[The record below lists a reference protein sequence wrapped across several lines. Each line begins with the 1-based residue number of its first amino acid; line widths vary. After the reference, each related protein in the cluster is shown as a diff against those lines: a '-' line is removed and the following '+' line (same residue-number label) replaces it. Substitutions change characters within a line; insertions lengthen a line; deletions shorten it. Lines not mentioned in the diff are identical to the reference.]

1 MCNNYHKGFSMKLLR
16 IGARGLF
23 LPFLFFILNPLPLTA
38 QGEFDKWI
46 FGTKAALDFSPGYPV
61 PLPNPGNYMSVW
73 CPVSVSDSLGNL
85 LFFSTRNM
93 IYDRNFY
100 IMQNGYDLLFDPNGI
115 ESVFS
120 VKQQGTDSLYYIF
133 SVGANSWYY
142 TGLHYSILDMRLN
155 NGMGGIVPG
164 LKNIPVTGCEDA
176 RKSIV
181 GTCHSNNR
189 DVWLIMLKGA
199 NFGLNPPLQYLS
211 IKINN
216 LGISNEIITSPS
228 NLTFTSALNNGCLK
242 ISRDGS
248 RIFCHGGDSLTAE
261 ICSFNTVTG
270 VVTPLFTFTNSLSY
284 FKTPLFAEF
293 SNDTR
298 FLYVQSN
305 AKSVNNDSV
314 AIFQY
319 DATKTDSLT
328 FVNSRIL
335 IGYDTAG
342 GTLQIGPDF
351 KLYLSRAEQNS
362 ISCINNPSSRGI
374 ACNFQVGNVDLG
386 GKLASVGLPQ
396 LLQRYKAYIHPS
408 GRCQGAPVS
417 FSADIW
423 PPADT
428 TLWNFGD
435 PASGTANTSL
445 IAAPSHTYATPG
457 TYTVTLYVR
466 HNDNRTDTSHVPVTI
481 LASPQPSAGPDRL
494 VCTGVSVTFDGG
506 ACTGCSYLWSALPSG
521 AIVGAT
527 QTLTTSVAGV
537 YEVAVTGPSGCA
549 GRDTVQLAV
558 TEPPV
563 ITNNPAAKTI
573 CSGESTA
580 IALSATVTGTTCYW
594 TASLTSGTVSGF
606 APGSGTTI
614 DQMLTNQGTSPG
626 VVTYL
631 ITPVAGS
638 CTGTT
643 VTFPVTVN
651 PGEAVS
657 VAISAS
663 ANPVCA
669 GTPVTFTASPVNGG
683 SNPVFQWM
691 VNGIN
696 AGINSPTFSY
706 IPADGDQ
713 VVCVVT
719 SSNTICTSNNPAVS
733 NTVVMTTTPLLP
745 VSVSIL
751 ASSNPVCDG
760 TPVTFTATP
769 VNCGSNPVFQWM
781 VNGINAG
788 SNSSTFSYIPANGDQ
803 VMAHCQSSIVNCI
816 TGNPA
821 VSNTIVMTTT
831 PLLPV
836 SVSISAS
843 ANPVCTGTPVTFMAT
858 PVNGGSNPVFQWMV
872 NGINTGSNSPT
883 FSYIPVNGDQIIVH
897 CQSSIV
903 NCVTNN
909 PAISNPVSVTVIP
922 SAEVSFTACFDTI
935 TTVNAKPFR
944 LKGGLPLGGTY
955 SGPGVNPATAIFTP
969 SITGPGTHTITYTYT
984 NAIGCSSISQSVI
997 QSISQSLIPCGSTL
1011 TDIRDGKTY
1020 PTVQIGSQCWMQKNL
1035 DYGTTIP
1042 TIIHQTDN
1050 CIAEQY
1056 LQSSIVN
1063 PGNHKFIYQW
1073 NELMRYESA
1082 PGSQGLCPPGWHV
1095 PSESDW
1101 NILFNYYD
1109 GQSRAGE
1116 ALMDPFL
1123 NGFKADP
1130 DGVLYQN
1137 TIWSFADFAVLFWSS
1152 TPVDATRAWSHGMN
1166 GINFSVSSYPA
1177 LKADAFPV
1185 RCLRD

>member
-1 MCNNYHKGFSMKLLR
+1 MNSSFGGRLR
-16 IGARGLF
+16 VNIKYLRYLVIILF
-23 LPFLFFILNPLPLTA
+23 LSPFFSFS
-38 QGEFDKWI
+38 QGEFNKWY
-46 FGTKAALDFSPGYPV
+46 FGEKAALDFNSGIPTALLNSNMYR
-61 PLPNPGNYMSVW
+61 SSEATA
-73 CPVSVSDSLGNL
+73 SVSDSTGNL
-85 LFFSTRNM
+85 LFYSDGYYVYNRNHS
-93 IYDRNFY
+93 F
-100 IMQNGYDLLFDPNGI
+100 MQNGYIYGDNGENQPVFAI
-115 ESVFS
+115 KKIDDDSV
-120 VKQQGTDSLYYIF
+120 YYIF
-133 SVGANSWYY
+133 TLSKFYAGVIQIGLFFSV
-142 TGLHYSILDMRLN
+142 LDMRLD
-155 NGMGGIVPG
+155 NGLGAIVPG
-164 LKNIPVTGCEDA
+164 MKNIPVAGADDA
-176 RKSIV
+176 FDKLHATR
-181 GTCHSNNR
+181 HRNNR
-189 DVWLIMLKGA
+189 DIWIVTKKEISYAAYLI
-199 NFGLNPPLQYLS
+199 S
-211 IKINN
+211 VD
-216 LGISNEIITSPS
+216 GISNTPVLSPAYLYDS
-228 NLTFTSALNNGCLK
+228 LASGVLK
-242 ISRDGS
+242 ISQDGS
-248 RIFCHGGDSLTAE
+248 KFVSCHFGDSTVEFGTFNNLTGE
-261 ICSFNTVTG
+261 LNLLFLFRPSLP
-270 VVTPLFTFTNSLSY
+270 PLETR
-284 FKTPLFAEF
+284 PRFAEF
-293 SNDTR
+293 SSDAKVLYIEGQ
-298 FLYVQSN
+298 FLNIAEQKHYQG
-305 AKSVNNDSV
+305 
-314 AIFQY
+314 ICQY
-319 DATKTDSLT
+319 DATLTDSAQFMQSQVLIYMSPHADQGT
-328 FVNSRIL
+328 QGLQLGPDRKIYGSRIL
-335 IGYDTAG
+335 KDS
-342 GTLQIGPDF
+342 
-351 KLYLSRAEQNS
+351 LSV
-362 ISCINNPSSRGI
+362 INNPNIRGPG
-374 ACNFQVGNVDLG
+374 CNFVRNAVSLNGRM
-386 GKLASVGLPQ
+386 AIRGLPQ
-396 LLQRYKAYIHPS
+396 LLQRYKAYIHHS
-408 GRCQGAPVS
+408 GRCQGALVS

-435 PASGTANTSL
+435 PASGTANTSS
-445 IAAPSHTYATPG
+445 IAAPSHTYASPG

-466 HNDNRTDTSHVPVTI
+466 HNDNRTDTSRIPVTI
-481 LASPQPSAGPDRL
+481 LPSPQPSAGPDRS
-494 VCTGVSVTFDGG
+494 VCTGMSVTFDAGS
-506 ACTGCSYLWSALPSG
+506 CTDCSYLWSALPSG
-521 AIVGAT
+521 AVVGTT

-537 YEVAVTGPSGCA
+537 YEVAVTGPSGCT
-549 GRDTVQLAV
+549 GRDTVQLSV
-558 TEPPV
+558 TGLPV
-563 ITNNPAAKTI
+563 ITNDPLAKTI

-614 DQMLTNQGTSPG
+614 DQVLTNQGTSPG

-651 PGEAVS
+651 PGETVG

-663 ANPVCA
+663 ANPVCT
-669 GTPVTFTASPVNGG
+669 GTPVTFTATPVNGG

-691 VNGIN
+691 VNGII

-706 IPADGDQ
+706 IP
-713 VVCVVT
+713 V
-719 SSNTICTSNNPAVS
+719 
-733 NTVVMTTTPLLP
+733 
-745 VSVSIL
+745 
-751 ASSNPVCDG
+751 
-760 TPVTFTATP
+760 
-769 VNCGSNPVFQWM
+769 
-781 VNGINAG
+781 
-788 SNSSTFSYIPANGDQ
+788 NGDQ
-803 VMAHCQSSIVNCI
+803 IMVHCQSSLVNCVS
-816 TGNPA
+816 GNPA
-821 VSNTIVMTTT
+821 ASNIVTMSVN

-843 ANPVCTGTPVTFMAT
+843 ANPVCSGTPVTFTAT

-872 NGINTGSNSPT
+872 NGINSGSNSPVFTYIPSDGDQIIVHCQSSLVNCVSGNPATSNIVTMSVNPLLPVSVGISASANPVCAGMPITFTAVAVNGGSTPVFQWMVNGINAGSNSPT
-883 FSYIPVNGDQIIVH
+883 FSYIPANSDQIIVH

-903 NCVTNN
+903 NCVTGN
-909 PAISNPVSVTVIP
+909 PATSNPVSVTVIP
-922 SAEVSFTACFDTI
+922 SSEVSFTPCFDTI

-955 SGPGVNPATAIFTP
+955 SGPGVNSATGIFTP
-969 SITGPGTHTITYTYT
+969 SAAGPGTHTITYTYT
-984 NAIGCSSISQSVI
+984 NATGCQSSKNSLIHSFT
-997 QSISQSLIPCGSTL
+997 QSLIPCGSTL
-1011 TDIRDGKTY
+1011 TDLRDGKTY

-1063 PGNHKFIYQW
+1063 PGNRKSIYQW
-1073 NELMRYESA
+1073 DELMRYESA

-1137 TIWSFADFAVLFWSS
+1137 TIWSFANFAVLFWSS

>member
-1 MCNNYHKGFSMKLLR
+1 MQTS
-16 IGARGLF
+16 
-23 LPFLFFILNPLPLTA
+23 A
-38 QGEFDKWI
+38 Q
-46 FGTKAALDFSPGYPV
+46 Y
-61 PLPNPGNYMSVW
+61 
-73 CPVSVSDSLGNL
+73 PVSVSDSSGML
-85 LFFSTRNM
+85 LFYSDGGNVWNRN
-93 IYDRNFY
+93 NT
-100 IMQNGYDLLFDPNGI
+100 IMPNGSGLNGFI
-115 ESVFS
+115 SQSHSVFS
-120 VKQQGTDSLYYIF
+120 VNSLNNPNIYYLFYIPLYGFGPILPQGLYYSIIDMQLDQ
-133 SVGANSWYY
+133 
-142 TGLHYSILDMRLN
+142 GLGDIIP
-155 NGMGGIVPG
+155 GM
-164 LKNIPVTGCEDA
+164 KNIPVLGSEQSA
-176 RKSIV
+176 SWMS
-181 GTCHSNNR
+181 GTRHRNNH
-189 DVWLIMLKGA
+189 DIWLVVRNIQP
-199 NFGLNPPLQYLS
+199 NQYLAY
-211 IKINN
+211 KITEN
-216 LGISNEIITSPS
+216 GIGSTPVISPS
-228 NLTFTSALNNGCLK
+228 NVNATIDYPQNYGGVLK
-242 ISRDGS
+242 FSQDGS
-248 RIFCHGGDSLTAE
+248 KLIVCYINDTISEFCG
-261 ICSFNTVTG
+261 FNNETG
-270 VVTPLFTFTNSLSY
+270 EVIPFFTFLQKNKDAVYSVGT
-284 FKTPLFAEF
+284 AEF
-293 SNDTR
+293 SRNSQY
-298 FLYVQSN
+298 LYCFSGLTNTVLN
-305 AKSVNNDSV
+305 VPDGYL
-314 AIFQY
+314 FQY
-319 DATKTDSLT
+319 NASLTDSLL
-328 FVNSRIL
+328 FMSSQVIIDSVSSDIQL
-335 IGYDTAG
+335 GA
-342 GTLQIGPDF
+342 LQLGPDG
-351 KLYLSRAEQNS
+351 KIYSPTWLMDSLSTINQPEIFGIGCNFMKHS
-362 ISCINNPSSRGI
+362 ISLNGMLCHS
-374 ACNFQVGNVDLG
+374 D
-386 GKLASVGLPQ
+386 LPQ
-396 LLQRYKAYIHPS
+396 FLQKYKVFVHYTGVNCTNNLL
-408 GRCQGAPVS
+408 S

-435 PASGTANTSL
+435 PASGTANTSSF
-445 IAAPSHTYATPG
+445 AAPSHSYTAPG

-466 HNDNRTDTSHVPVTI
+466 HNDNRTDTSRVPVTI
-481 LASPQPSAGPDRL
+481 LPSPQPNAGPDRS
-494 VCTGVSVTFDGG
+494 VCTGVSVTFDAGS
-506 ACTGCSYLWSALPSG
+506 CTGCSYLWSALPSG

-558 TEPPV
+558 TDPPV
-563 ITNNPAAKTI
+563 ITNDPLAKTI

-606 APGSGTTI
+606 ASGSGTTI
-614 DQMLTNQGTSPG
+614 DQVLTSQGASPG

-651 PGEAVS
+651 PGETVG
-657 VAISAS
+657 VVISAS

-669 GTPVTFTASPVNGG
+669 GTPVTFTATPVNGG

-696 AGINSPTFSY
+696 MGSNSPTFSF
-706 IPADGDQ
+706 IPANGDQ

-733 NTVVMTTTPLLP
+733 NTVVMTTTL
-745 VSVSIL
+745 
-751 ASSNPVCDG
+751 
-760 TPVTFTATP
+760 
-769 VNCGSNPVFQWM
+769 
-781 VNGINAG
+781 
-788 SNSSTFSYIPANGDQ
+788 
-803 VMAHCQSSIVNCI
+803 
-816 TGNPA
+816 
-821 VSNTIVMTTT
+821 
-831 PLLPV
+831 LLPV

-843 ANPVCTGTPVTFMAT
+843 TNPVCTGTPVTFTAT

-872 NGINTGSNSPT
+872 NGINSVSNSPT
-883 FSYIPVNGDQIIVH
+883 FSYIPVNGDQIMVQCQSSLVNCVSGNPATSNIVTMSVTPLLPVSVSISASANPV
-897 CQSSIV
+897 CAGTPVTFTANPVNGGSNPVFQWMVNGMVQGANSPVFTYIPSDDDQIIVNCTSSIV

-909 PAISNPVSVTVIP
+909 PATSNPVSVTVIP
-922 SAEVSFTACFDTI
+922 SSEVSFTPCFDTI

-955 SGPGVNPATAIFTP
+955 SGPGVNPTTGIFTP
-969 SITGPGTHTITYTYT
+969 STAGPGTHTITYTYT
-984 NAIGCSSISQSVI
+984 NATGCQSSKNSLIH
-997 QSISQSLIPCGSTL
+997 SITQSLIPCGSTL
-1011 TDIRDGKTY
+1011 TDLRDGKTY

-1063 PGNHKFIYQW
+1063 PGNRKSLYQW
-1073 NELMRYESA
+1073 DELMRYESA

-1177 LKADAFPV
+1177 MKADAFPV
-1185 RCLRD
+1185 RCVRD